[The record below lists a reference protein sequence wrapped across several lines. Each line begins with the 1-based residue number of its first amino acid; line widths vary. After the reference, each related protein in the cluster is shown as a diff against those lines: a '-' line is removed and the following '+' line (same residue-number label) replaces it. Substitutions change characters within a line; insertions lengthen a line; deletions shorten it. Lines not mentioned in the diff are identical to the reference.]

1 VINVKR
7 LRDNKYTKL
16 SKFEMLE
23 SLRRINSNS
32 VINYVGLYDKDGK
45 REVVKMLDD
54 NLRKSNDIGIMLFW
68 ER

>member
-7 LRDNKYTKL
+7 LRDNKYVKL
-16 SKFEMLE
+16 SKFEMME
-23 SLRRINSNS
+23 SMRGLNSNS

>member
-1 VINVKR
+1 
-7 LRDNKYTKL
+7 
-16 SKFEMLE
+16 MLE

>member
-1 VINVKR
+1 MINVKR
-7 LRDNKYTKL
+7 LKDNKYTKL

-45 REVVKMLDD
+45 REVMKMLDD

>member
-1 VINVKR
+1 VIIVKR
-7 LRDNKYTKL
+7 LRDNKYVKL
-16 SKFEMLE
+16 SKFEMME
-23 SLRRINSNS
+23 SMRGLNSNS

>member
-1 VINVKR
+1 MINVKR
-7 LRDNKYTKL
+7 LKDNKYTKL

>member
-1 VINVKR
+1 MINVKR
-7 LRDNKYTKL
+7 LRDNKYVKL
-16 SKFEMLE
+16 SKFEMME
-23 SLRRINSNS
+23 SMRGLNSNS

>member
-7 LRDNKYTKL
+7 LKDNKYTKL